1 MKTGFVLEGGAMRGL
16 FSAGVMDVLLENN
29 IPFDGMIG
37 VSAGAAF
44 GCNYKSRQ
52 IGRPLRYNL
61 KYCSDPRYCSF
72 RSLLRT
78 GDIFGADFCYRQ
90 LPETLDPFDVQTY
103 RANPMPFYVVATDV
117 ATGEPVYHRCD
128 LGNGEDLDWFR
139 ASASMPMVS
148 RVVQIDG
155 RGYLDGGIA
164 DSIPIRRFEEMGYS
178 RNVIILTQPDS
189 FVKQPSGSF
198 PLLKLLLRKYPRM
211 VDVMARRHENY
222 NETTAYIRR
231 REAEGAAFVFRPDA
245 PLPVSRVEHDPARL
259 QACYDRGREV
269 ALRRIEE
276 LKAFLDNP

>member
-29 IPFDGMIG
+29 ISFDGMIG

-61 KYCSDPRYCSF
+61 KYCNDPRYCSF

-78 GDIFGADFCYRQ
+78 GDMFGADFCYRQ
-90 LPETLDPFDVQTY
+90 IPETLDPFDVRAY

-117 ATGEPVYHRCD
+117 ATGKPAYHRCD
-128 LGNGEDLDWFR
+128 FGSGEDLDWFR

-155 RGYLDGGIA
+155 RSYLDGGVS
-164 DSIPIRRFEEMGYS
+164 DSIPIRKFEEMGYEK
-178 RNVIILTQPDS
+178 NVIILTQPEN
-189 FVKQPSGSF
+189 FVKERSKGF
-198 PLLKLLLRKYPRM
+198 PAMKLLLRKYPEM
-211 VDVMARRHENY
+211 LAVMARRHENY

-231 REAEGAAFVFRPDA
+231 REAEGACFVFRPDA

-259 QACYDRGREV
+259 QACYNLGREA
-269 ALRRIEE
+269 ALRRLEE
-276 LKAFLDNP
+276 LKEFLR